1 MVGVFKV
8 TAYRTVLKVQGTELC
23 MDHGCVYILHFC
35 FLVKLS
41 FSPGGPPPGFGA
53 HSYAT
58 TTAEQQSSAWL
69 EMCGEVGV
77 ERRSSTESGTY
88 ATRAI
93 TARGAA
99 VSRRG
104 RRAPVRCFEQLMSG
118 APHLFYEPNPHACC
132 QWANYNYSAWSYYPY
147 SHSHSTGKNA
157 MSIEA
162 CATACVATEG
172 CTGIEVKTTFELG
185 SAHVSDYCGFWY
197 DNACSKDSD
206 PGWRSA
212 CCSAWRR

>member
-1 MVGVFKV
+1 MS
-8 TAYRTVLKVQGTELC
+8 
-23 MDHGCVYILHFC
+23 ILHFC

-41 FSPGGPPPGFGA
+41 FSPGGLSPGFGA
-53 HSYAT
+53 HSCGT
-58 TTAEQQSSAWL
+58 TTAGQQSSAWL

-77 ERRSSTESGTY
+77 ERRCSTESSTY

-93 TARGAA
+93 TARGA
-99 VSRRG
+99 SRRQPPWSSRAREVLRAANVG
-104 RRAPVRCFEQLMSG
+104 RAAPL
-118 APHLFYEPNPHACC
+118 LYEPNPHACC

-147 SHSHSTGKNA
+147 SHSHSIGKNA
-157 MSIEA
+157 TSIEA
-162 CATACVATEG
+162 CATACVVTEG

-185 SAHVSDYCGFWY
+185 SAHVSDHCGFWY